1 LSDLRPEEIPDD
13 QVSDVEVTNETL
25 EGNNSESVTSA
36 LAQLEQKAEDENLEF
51 MTKFVKLY
59 VEDIKLAK

>member
-1 LSDLRPEEIPDD
+1 MSDLRPEEIPDD

-36 LAQLEQKAEDENLEF
+36 IAQLEQKAEDENLEF

>member
-1 LSDLRPEEIPDD
+1 MSDLRPEEIPDD